1 MPHRDEPQGVS
12 SEGQPPAGDDQPR
25 RRFLTSASGVA
36 MAGGLLGAYGTL
48 GVMLGRFVYPA
59 SGSARGWLFVCTV
72 DALAPGM
79 AMDFTSPAG
88 ARVVVARQGA
98 GTTADDFLALSS
110 VCPHLG
116 CRVHWESQNDRF
128 FCPCHNGVF
137 DRDGNPVSGPPQA
150 AGQSLIRFPLKVE
163 NGLLYLEA
171 PFETLVAGFDADAE
185 PPCRSLHESRAH
197 HEARAVPGSAPESRE
212 TGVV

>member
-1 MPHRDEPQGVS
+1 MPQSHEPQGVS
-12 SEGQPPAGDDQPR
+12 TAGQPPVGEDQPR
-25 RRFLTSASGVA
+25 RRFLTSASGAA

-88 ARVVVARQGA
+88 ARVVVARQGT
-98 GTTADDFLALSS
+98 GDTADDFLALSS

-116 CRVHWESQNDRF
+116 CRVHWESQQDRF

-150 AGQSLIRFPLKVE
+150 ASQSLIRFPLKVE

-171 PFETLVAGFDADAE
+171 PFETLVAGPAADTTPSCE
-185 PPCRSLHESRAH
+185 SGHGGRSVSGPA
-197 HEARAVPGSAPESRE
+197 ADSQQ
-212 TGVV
+212 TGVA